1 MAHGWRVVRSV
12 DGRRHGL
19 GSRIAA
25 GPRDGVK
32 RSRAI
37 LSSKGL
43 RSAAMAI
50 GAVLLILI
58 VLPALLV
65 AAGT

>member
-1 MAHGWRVVRSV
+1 MDIRN
-12 DGRRHGL
+12 HGL
-19 GSRIAA
+19 GSRTLAS
-25 GPRDGVK
+25 PRARMK

-43 RSAAMAI
+43 RSAALAI
-50 GAVLLILI
+50 GAALLILV

-65 AAGT
+65 AAGS